1 MVITIRI
8 LTIFL
13 FVSILFQKQATAACG
28 VTDITWT
35 GASSTSWNTT
45 GNWSGGN
52 IPNAATENAIIVTS
66 ANLPSANTSV
76 TLGCV
81 EVQSGTLNSGGNRTL
96 TITGDYFRATAANSL
111 FVTPGQAWVINMA
124 GTAAQDL
131 DIVDPIERL
140 TISNNTSV
148 SFNYPFEIRNAFS
161 ITGSTTH
168 IYVNEDLLFS
178 RTNSTVTIPAGVTLE
193 IAAGKRFDLSASSL
207 TINGTVIVHPG
218 ANLTI
223 GNGRTLTVNA
233 SGELRLLGASGN
245 LASLSSFS
253 GSFSMNMAGTLRAE
267 YFSISNIATTTVGMN
282 VTGTIAQLDQGEF
295 HFVANNGYAL
305 TLGAAATI
313 PSSSDGVTFYDDSGF
328 GNTKAINAANYNGS
342 TIIFTN
348 WAGVGGPFAENDPNS
363 KINWE
368 FDPGSTFGC
377 GTTDRTWDGS
387 SSTAW
392 GTNANWSGNN
402 FPNTTDENA
411 IIVAAVRVPTANSN
425 ITIGCV
431 DIQSGA
437 LTSSNGRTLSY
448 VGDYFRATGVA
459 SLAVT
464 AGQTWTIRLAG
475 SSHQDFDVVDP
486 INYLEIANSS
496 SVAFNYPFEIRNS
509 LTITSSSA
517 VINVNH
523 DLTLSN
529 AASTL
534 TIPAGVTMEIASGKT
549 LNIFGSLQINGTMIL
564 NPGSTL
570 IIGNGNNINV
580 SSSGQLKLLGAD
592 GNVATVRG
600 QSGAITFDMAG
611 ILEAQYFRFS
621 NIGASSAGLNI
632 TGQVSTLDYGEF
644 HFIPNAGF
652 ALTLSGGA
660 SMPSASTGVGFYD
673 DNGYGNTGSINATA
687 YSGNVVTFDN
697 WSGNGGEGSETD
709 PSAKIDWGVQA
720 GTVLTL
726 SNNSNSGSPPD
737 PIVAG
742 SAAQEFAI
750 FSFALSQ
757 NSAPTD
763 ITQITFT
770 INGTASAS
778 DIDYIQVFNQGASC
792 QTVGAQ
798 IGSNLSVS
806 GYPATATIS
815 IPAATVTTSGSTPAC
830 VHVYVKTTDTAE
842 DNATVG
848 VKIDSTYD
856 VINSQNYSFSG
867 VSGPPVSGPVV
878 TILGDPTRL
887 WRGTN
892 STAWQNN
899 GNWQGGWPSF
909 NENCKIQS
917 ATRIVRMTANEACQN
932 TTLIS
937 SGEINWNNTA
947 WSLTVWGYLNVESG
961 FTFTGAAN
969 SSIIMGGTTS
979 QSFKLSQLYPGDVII
994 NNSGGLSSIISVDAD
1009 SFIGGDLTITSG
1021 LLRVASGVTLEVQGN
1036 IVVQSGAK
1044 LDIEGGAT
1052 LKLGNGRSLTI
1063 NSGAELEL
1071 IGTTSDAV
1079 VTSNGAASSYNVIVN
1094 GTIKADGYVFDHL
1107 GTTGVVINAAATIDP
1122 TYKLSNGTFKFP
1134 VNDNTTL
1141 LTLNRQIPGNTLDA
1155 MTFDLDGSTVAD
1167 TTITNILTNAAAG
1180 TLNINSYSGDLSG
1193 ASFENAPTY
1202 LINWASQT
1210 NTIDL
1215 WMQANSPAS
1224 VYQGQ
1229 SYNMGR
1235 FALKQTNPGA
1245 NFNDTNIDSVVL
1257 TLTGNGSSND
1267 ITSVK
1272 LYYDNNCDSSAGV
1285 LKASGTF
1292 SGNPAKVTFSGLTS
1306 TLVEAS
1312 TGTPPTRCF
1321 YVTYD
1326 ISASASNGKTLG
1338 FSIASSNDIVTDQGY
1353 ELSGATLLPVTSGAA
1368 STIIGSST
1376 VWTGAISTD
1385 WFTAANWNGGVPGQ
1399 NLNCVINPASNQ
1411 PVISSGSAACNSL
1424 NLGAGASLNLNAAAT
1439 LNLYGSLNNDGTMT
1453 ASGTV
1458 TFTDNG
1464 VLATNQTIK
1473 NAITIG
1479 TLNLTKN
1486 VAGGT
1491 LSILSSVTANSL
1503 NITTAVSQLTIG
1515 GAGRVLILPNGYNHS
1530 TGTFTVTS
1538 GGTVRVG
1545 NGQTIT
1551 VSGGLFRLIGT
1562 AEAYPQNL
1570 ATKAKITVD
1579 GSGTWGLTGTA
1590 GTIQLSGFQLD
1601 YLNTSGLNLTGSVAL
1616 SALSGGQFTNLSNSY
1631 SSVKVI
1637 QVNTTGSLPALANN
1651 VGINWGPNNTYP
1663 ANTESYQLASSTGCS
1678 NHAMDFDNFFG
1689 DWFENTTTFDVNSKV
1704 NQVNCNITFSGAVT
1718 AVSVKNLRADAY
1730 NGAVDLR
1737 WETTYETDHMGFHV
1751 YRSDAN
1757 GDHFIQLSTKLV
1769 RNINTSGSLGGSYR
1783 FVDFS
1788 AENDVTYFYYIQDV
1802 DLLGITKMWGPL
1814 AVRPENGLG
1823 TPPADDAGQNSG
1835 TRPDPVNS
1843 SPNPSPYPNGY
1854 EDLGDGVVILARSQ
1868 NTIRLKIVPGSM
1880 TTSDSAWDAIY
1891 KDLSIAG
1898 YSRREVPG
1906 APQSLEKIILIE
1918 VDPSYTNVQFD
1929 ELSLSTS
1936 LSNGIKVAP
1945 APSWS
1950 DDGNGTL
1957 VASYAVDSNY
1967 YSLDQYLPEDFYSV
1981 PASLVTEGS
1990 KKYIK
1995 IVINA
2000 AIVNPVLEKVKKLN
2014 EVILDLYLGQSPWY
2028 EDIKSASVYARD
2040 NTIHLGIDR
2049 TGMYEV
2055 SYDDLADSFVH
2066 GPLANANVSNL
2077 RLYQNDLEIP
2087 LEVESADSLFNT
2099 GDKIRF
2105 IAAFSEHQD
2114 SAEAF
2119 VVLSASDLL
2128 SSGTASLRFSS
2139 NLLNADPSQGS
2150 DSDHEINTLL
2160 KAEENNIYVTDTPVG
2175 ADNDHF
2181 FWKMIFAPYPSNTN
2195 YEKLAFNLD
2204 IKGINFDSNQSAKL
2218 NVYLKGT
2225 TDEKG
2230 NLSDLIHQLGLY
2242 VNDSTTLSSSV
2253 EFKGGKYQR
2262 VVFTV
2267 PLSQIFVGTNSFILR
2282 SLAGKTPYSDRIQID
2297 RVELDYPFNRSLLE
2311 SQTMI
2316 NNERPEEVYSF
2327 TDLTSSN
2334 VRIFDLS
2341 SIDFPQELTNIEVTD
2356 NGGTYTARYYAHAG
2370 ADAYRGQRFLVVDNE
2385 QYHSVTSMKVNRAL
2399 VKSLADTN
2407 WNRQFIIIGSRG
2419 ALEAAEELIDR
2430 RTSQG
2435 MSILALT
2442 YQDIYNQFSFA
2453 RVSSFAIKDFL
2464 LHAYDNWSTKPAY
2477 VLLIGDSTYDPK
2489 DLFGYGLS
2497 AGTTP
2502 MPIVD
2507 GMVYDFGSDNW
2518 FVTRYDDVT
2527 PLMSI
2532 GRIPSTDPAKI
2543 QNIIKKS
2550 LDFEDELASPD
2561 FSSDRMISFL
2571 VDQSDSNEQFD
2582 KRALEISGL
2591 TALSSSNL
2599 STQTIDR
2606 SVVGDA
2612 AMATAME
2619 GSFASQSLI
2628 VNYLGHGAEDTW
2640 TDNLLFTND
2649 EADALSN
2656 TEYPLVMALN
2666 CLNNYFYDP
2675 DETWVSLGESLVNNQ
2690 NGGAVAFIGSTAM
2703 TTPVAQTQFAKSF
2716 YQVLSDKI
2724 KSGAKDAR
2732 LGDMILLAKQGLPN
2746 EGYYKDVQNSYLLL
2760 GDPTMKFPEKL
2771 FFEPPPQSVT
2781 NSAPAPAK
2789 KGGFGCSA
2797 NASENSNTHPLEGL
2811 IELFG
2816 LLACYIFS
2824 RWLFRRYKIL

>member
-1 MVITIRI
+1 MVKTIRI
-8 LTIFL
+8 LTITL
-13 FVSILFQKQATAACG
+13 FAYLLVQSQVMAACG

-35 GASSTSWNTT
+35 GASSTSWNTA

-96 TITGDYFRATAANSL
+96 TITGDYFRATTANSL

-148 SFNYPFEIRNAFS
+148 NFNYPFEIRNAFS
-161 ITGSTTH
+161 ITGTTTH

-178 RTNSTVTIPAGVTLE
+178 RTNRTVTIPAGVTLE

-207 TINGTVIVHPG
+207 TINGTVIVNAG
-218 ANLTI
+218 ASLTI

-233 SGELRLLGASGN
+233 SGELRLVGASGN
-245 LASLSSFS
+245 LANLKSFS
-253 GSFSMNMAGTLRAE
+253 GSFAMNMAGTLTAE
-267 YFSISNIATTTVGMN
+267 YFSISNVASTTAGMN

-295 HFVANNGYAL
+295 HFVANNGYAF
-305 TLGAAATI
+305 TLGATASI
-313 PSSSDGVTFYDDSGF
+313 PTSSDGISFYDDSGF
-328 GNTKAINAANYNGS
+328 GNTKAVNAGAYNGS
-342 TIIFTN
+342 TMIFTN

-368 FDPGSTFGC
+368 YDPGSTFGC
-377 GTTDRTWDGS
+377 GSTDRTWDGS

-425 ITIGCV
+425 QTIGCV

-437 LTSSNGRTLSY
+437 LTSSNGRTLTY

-464 AGQTWTIRLAG
+464 AGQTWTIKLAG

-486 INYLEIANSS
+486 INYLEIANTST
-496 SVAFNYPFEIRNS
+496 VAFNYPFEIRNA
-509 LTITSSSA
+509 LTISSSSTNID
-517 VINVNH
+517 INN
-523 DLTLSN
+523 DLTLSDV
-529 AASTL
+529 AGTF
-534 TIPAGVTMEIASGKT
+534 TIPSGVTVELATGKS
-549 LNIFGSLQINGTMIL
+549 LNIFGSLQVDGALIL
-564 NPGSTL
+564 NPGSSL
-570 IIGNGNNINV
+570 IIGNGNSINV
-580 SSSGQLKLLGAD
+580 SSTGQLKLLGAD

-600 QSGAITFDMAG
+600 QSGAISLNMAG

-621 NIGASSAGLNI
+621 NISASTAGVNV
-632 TGQVSTLDYGEF
+632 TGQISMLDYGEF
-644 HFIPNAGF
+644 HFIANNGY
-652 ALTLSGGA
+652 ALTVSSGA
-660 SMPSASTGVGFYD
+660 SLPTTSTGVGFYD
-673 DNGYGNTGSINATA
+673 DNGYGNTGSINATG
-687 YSGNVVTFDN
+687 YNGGTLTFND
-697 WSGNGGEGSETD
+697 WSGNGGDASETD
-709 PSAKIDWGVQA
+709 PNAKIDWGVQA

-726 SNNSNSGSPPD
+726 SNNSNSGSPAD
-737 PIVAG
+737 PVTAG
-742 SAAQEFAI
+742 ATSQEFAI

-757 NSAPTD
+757 ASAPTD

-770 INGTASAS
+770 INGTATAS

-792 QTVGAQ
+792 QSVGAQ

-806 GYPATATIS
+806 GYPATATIN
-815 IPAATVTTSGSTPAC
+815 IPASTVTTSGPTPAC
-830 VHVYVKTTDTAE
+830 VHVYIKTTDTAE

-856 VINSQNYSFSG
+856 VVNSQNYSFSG

-878 TILGDPTRL
+878 TISGDPTRL
-887 WRGTN
+887 WRGSN
-892 STAWQNN
+892 STAWRNN

-979 QSFKLSQLYPGDVII
+979 QSFKIGQLYPGDVVI
-994 NNSGGLSSIISVDAD
+994 NNSGGLSSIISVDGN

-1021 LLRVASGVTLEVQGN
+1021 LLKVASGVTLEVQGN
-1036 IVVQSGAK
+1036 VVVQSGAK

-1052 LKLGNGRSLTI
+1052 LKLGNGRTLTI
-1063 NSGAELEL
+1063 DTGAELEL

-1107 GTTGVVINAAATIDP
+1107 ATTGVVINAAATIDP

-1134 VNDNTTL
+1134 VSDNTTL
-1141 LTLNRQIPGNTLDA
+1141 LTLNRQVPGNALDA
-1155 MTFDLDGSTVAD
+1155 MTFDLDGSTVNDA
-1167 TTITNILTNAAAG
+1167 TITNILTNAAAG
-1180 TLNINSYSGDLSG
+1180 TLDINSYSGDLSG
-1193 ASFENAPTY
+1193 ATYENAPTY

-1210 NTIDL
+1210 NTLDL

-1229 SYNMGR
+1229 TYIMGR
-1235 FALKQTNPGA
+1235 FALKQTNPGS
-1245 NFNDTNIDSVVL
+1245 NFVDTNIDTVAL
-1257 TLTGNGSSND
+1257 TLTGTGSSND

-1272 LYYDNNCDSSAGV
+1272 LYYDNNCDSSGGV
-1285 LKASGTF
+1285 LKATGTF
-1292 SGNPAKVTFSGLTS
+1292 SGNPAKVTFTGLTG
-1306 TLVEAS
+1306 TTVEAS

-1321 YVTYD
+1321 YVIFD
-1326 ISASASNGKTLG
+1326 ISSSASNGKTVG
-1338 FSIASSNDIVTDQGY
+1338 FSLASSADIVSDQSY
-1353 ELSGATLLPVTSGAA
+1353 DLSGATSLPVSSGAS

-1376 VWTGAISTD
+1376 VWTGAVSTD
-1385 WFTAANWNGGVPGQ
+1385 WFTSANWNGGVPTQ
-1399 NLNCVINPASNQ
+1399 DLNCVINTTANQ
-1411 PVISSGSAACNSL
+1411 PVISSGSATCNTL
-1424 NLGAGASLNLNAAAT
+1424 NLGSGATLNLAAAAT

-1458 TFTDNG
+1458 NFSDNG
-1464 VLATNQTIK
+1464 IVATNQTIK
-1473 NAITIG
+1473 NSITIG
-1479 TLNLTKN
+1479 TLNLSKN
-1486 VAGGT
+1486 VAGGL
-1491 LSILSSVTANSL
+1491 LSILSSVTANNL
-1503 NITTAVSQLTIG
+1503 NITTALSQLSIG
-1515 GAGRVLILPNGYNHS
+1515 GAGRVLILPNGYTHT
-1530 TGTFTVTS
+1530 TGTFTVST

-1551 VSGGLFRLIGT
+1551 VSGGLFRLIGA

-1570 ATKAKITVD
+1570 NSKAKITVN
-1579 GSGTWGLTGTA
+1579 GAGTWGFTGTA

-1601 YLNTSGLNLTGSVAL
+1601 YLNTNGLNLTGSVVL
-1616 SALSGGQFTNLSNSY
+1616 SALTGGQFTNLSNSY

-1637 QVNTTGSLPALANN
+1637 QVNTTGTLPAIANN

-1678 NHAMDFDNFFG
+1678 NHSMDFDNFFG
-1689 DWFENTTTFDVNSKV
+1689 DWFENTATFNVNSKV
-1704 NQVNCNITFSGAVT
+1704 SQTNCNITFSGAVT
-1718 AVSVKNLRADAY
+1718 AVSIKNLRADAY

-1737 WETTYETDHMGFHV
+1737 WETTNETDHMGFHV
-1751 YRSDAN
+1751 YRSDVN
-1757 GDHFIQLSTKLV
+1757 GDHFIQLSSKLV

-1788 AENDVTYFYYIQDV
+1788 ADNDVTYFYYIQDV
-1802 DLLGITKMWGPL
+1802 DLLGITKMWGPI
-1814 AVRPENGLG
+1814 AARPENGLG
-1823 TPPADDAGQNSG
+1823 TPPADDSGQNSG

-1843 SPNPSPYPNGY
+1843 TPNPSPYPNGY

-1868 NTIRLKIVPGSM
+1868 NTIRLKVVPGAM
-1880 TTSDSAWDAIY
+1880 TTSDSAWDASY
-1891 KDLSIAG
+1891 KDLSISG

-1906 APQSLEKIILIE
+1906 APQTLEKILLLE
-1918 VDPSYTNVQFD
+1918 VDPSFSNVQFE

-1936 LSNGIKVAP
+1936 IQNAIKLAP
-1945 APSWS
+1945 APTWS

-1957 VASYAVDSNY
+1957 IPSYYIDSAI
-1967 YSLDQYLPEDFYSV
+1967 YSLNEFIPNSLYSV
-1981 PASLVTEGS
+1981 SPNLITEGN

-1995 IVINA
+1995 VLINA
-2000 AIVNPVLEKVKKLN
+2000 AIHNPIQDKIKKLD
-2014 EVILDLYLGQSPWY
+2014 ELTLDLYLGQSPWY

-2066 GPLANANVSNL
+2066 GPIANANISNL

-2087 LEVESADSLFNT
+2087 LEVESADSLFNS

-2114 SAEAF
+2114 SAESF
-2119 VVLSASDLL
+2119 VVLSSSDLL
-2128 SSGTASLRFSS
+2128 SSGSQALRFST
-2139 NLLNADPSQGS
+2139 NLLNADPSQGT
-2150 DSDHEINTLL
+2150 DSDHEVNTLL

-2218 NVYLKGT
+2218 HVYLKGT

-2242 VNDSTTLSSSV
+2242 VNNSTTLSSSV

-2267 PLSQIFVGTNSFILR
+2267 PLSQIFVGSNSFILR

-2297 RVELDYPFNRSLLE
+2297 RVELEYPFNRSLLE
-2311 SQTMI
+2311 NQTI
-2316 NNERPEEVYSF
+2316 VNNEQAEEVYSF

-2341 SIDFPQELTNIEVTD
+2341 SIDFPQELTNINVTD

-2370 ADAYRGQRFLVVDNE
+2370 TDSDRGQRFLVVDDK

-2399 VKSLADTN
+2399 VKSLADSD
-2407 WNRQFIIIGSRG
+2407 WNRQFIIIGTRG

-2464 LHAYDNWSTKPAY
+2464 IHAYDTWSTKPAY

-2489 DLFGYGLS
+2489 DLFGYGVS

-2518 FVTRYDDVT
+2518 FVTRYDEVT

-2543 QNIIKKS
+2543 QNMIRKS

-2561 FSSDRMISFL
+2561 FTSDRMISFL

-2582 KRALEISGL
+2582 KRALELSSL
-2591 TALSSSNL
+2591 AALSSSNL
-2599 STQTIDR
+2599 LTQTVDR

-2675 DETWVSLGESLVNNQ
+2675 DETWVSLGESLVNNAS
-2690 NGGAVAFIGSTAM
+2690 GGAVAFIGSTAM
-2703 TTPVAQTQFAKSF
+2703 TTPQAQTQFAKTF
-2716 YQVLSDKI
+2716 YQVLGEKI
-2724 KSGAKDAR
+2724 QAGAKSSR
-2732 LGDMILLAKQGLPN
+2732 LGDMILLAKQRIPA
-2746 EGYYKDVQNSYLLL
+2746 EGYYRDVQNSYLLL

-2771 FFEPPPQSVT
+2771 YFEPPPQSVVS
-2781 NSAPAPAK
+2781 SAPAPAK

-2797 NASENSNTHPLEGL
+2797 NAADGTFPGAIEGL
-2811 IELFG
+2811 LELLG
-2816 LLACYIFS
+2816 LFVCYVFA
-2824 RWLFRRYKIL
+2824 RWTFRKIKLT